1 MTSQP
6 LPDPLADRA
15 RRLGL
20 YGLLVR
26 WQELGDQPW
35 VSTLIDCEEMERS
48 RRSLERR
55 IRTSKVGRFKPI
67 ADFDWSWPDKIDRPL
82 IEELMQLGFVEEAT
96 NVILAGP
103 NGVGKS
109 TIAQNIAHQAL
120 LRGHTVLCASAS
132 AMLNDLAARDTST
145 ALARRLR
152 RYTNPTVLL
161 VDEVGYLSYDSRA
174 ADLFFEIVS
183 RRHEQRPIILTTN
196 KPFAEW
202 NEVFPNSSS
211 VTALI
216 DRLLHHAEI
225 VKIEGDSY
233 RVKEAKQRAAEKARQ
248 RAARS
253 KKGKTQGKNA
263 KRINAAGDQN
273 RNTPKRV
280 KSKRK
285 NVAGQ

>member
-1 MTSQP
+1 MTSKP
-6 LPDPLADRA
+6 SPDQLAQRA

-20 YGLLVR
+20 YGLLAR

-35 VSTLIDCEEMERS
+35 VATLIDIEEAERS

-67 ADFDWSWPDKIDRPL
+67 ADFDWSWPDKVDRPL
-82 IEELMQLGFVEEAT
+82 IEELMQLGFIEEAT
-96 NVILAGP
+96 NIILAGP

-109 TIAQNIAHQAL
+109 TIAQNIVHQAL

-132 AMLNDLAARDTST
+132 AMLNDLDAQDTST

-152 RYTNPTVLL
+152 RYVNPAVLL
-161 VDEVGYLSYDSRA
+161 IDEVGYLSYDSRA
-174 ADLFFEIVS
+174 ADLLFEVVS

-211 VTALI
+211 VTALV

-225 VKIEGDSY
+225 VKIEGESY
-233 RVKEAKQRAAEKARQ
+233 RAKEAKERAAEKARQ

-253 KKGKTQGKNA
+253 RKGT
-263 KRINAAGDQN
+263 AAGKSAARGPN
-273 RNTPKRV
+273 RTATPR
-280 KSKRK
+280 SA
-285 NVAGQ
+285 AGA

>member
-1 MTSQP
+1 MTMTNNPPSP
-6 LPDPLADRA
+6 ELLEDRA

-20 YGLLVR
+20 YGLVAR

-35 VSTLIDCEEMERS
+35 VQTLITHEEAERR

-55 IRTSKVGRFKPI
+55 IRTSKVGRFRPI
-67 ADFDWSWPDKIDRPL
+67 ADFDWAWPKKIDQPL
-82 IEELMQLGFVEEAT
+82 IEELMQLGFIEDAA

-120 LRGHTVLCASAS
+120 LRGHTVLCATAS
-132 AMLNDLAARDTST
+132 AMLNDLDAQDTST

-152 RYTNPTVLL
+152 RYVNPAVLL

-174 ADLFFEIVS
+174 ADLLFEVVS
-183 RRHEQRPIILTTN
+183 RRHEQRSIILTTN

-202 NEVFPNSSS
+202 NQVFPNSSS
-211 VTALI
+211 VTALV
-216 DRLLHHAEI
+216 DRLLHRAEI

-233 RVKEAKQRAAEKARQ
+233 RAKEAKERAADKARK

-253 KKGKTQGKNA
+253 KKGRAQRK
-263 KRINAAGDQN
+263 NAAG
-273 RNTPKRV
+273 
-280 KSKRK
+280 
-285 NVAGQ
+285 A

>member
-6 LPDPLADRA
+6 AATSSLPPDPLMDRA

-20 YGLLVR
+20 YGLLAC
-26 WQELGDQPW
+26 WDEMSDAPW
-35 VSTLIDCEEMERS
+35 VSALIECEEAERS

-55 IRTSKVGRFKPI
+55 IRNSKVGRFKPM
-67 ADFDWSWPDKIDRPL
+67 ADFEWSWPDKIDRPL
-82 IEELMQLGFVEEAT
+82 IEELMQLGFIEEAT

-120 LRGHTVLCASAS
+120 LRGYTVLCATAS
-132 AMLNDLAARDTST
+132 AMLNDLAAQDTSM

-152 RYTNPTVLL
+152 RYVNPVVLL
-161 VDEVGYLSYDSRA
+161 IDEVGYLSYDSRA
-174 ADLFFEIVS
+174 ADLLFEVVS

-202 NEVFPNSSS
+202 NEVFPNASS
-211 VTALI
+211 VTALV

-233 RVKEAKQRAAEKARQ
+233 RVKEAKQQAEEKARK
-248 RAARS
+248 RTERR
-253 KKGKTQGKNA
+253 KKTTGQEKSTT
-263 KRINAAGDQN
+263 KRRTKAGD
-273 RNTPKRV
+273 
-280 KSKRK
+280 
-285 NVAGQ
+285 A

>member
-1 MTSQP
+1 MKSKPSSDQ
-6 LPDPLADRA
+6 LADRA

-20 YGLLVR
+20 YGLLAR

-35 VSTLIDCEEMERS
+35 VPTLIDCEEAERG

-55 IRTSKVGRFKPI
+55 IRTSKVGRFKPV

-82 IEELMQLGFVEEAT
+82 IEELMQLGFIEEAT

-120 LRGHTVLCASAS
+120 LRGHTVLCTTAS
-132 AMLNDLAARDTST
+132 AMLNDLDARDTST

-152 RYTNPTVLL
+152 RYTNPAVLL

-174 ADLFFEIVS
+174 ADLLFEVVS

-211 VTALI
+211 VTAMV
-216 DRLLHHAEI
+216 DRLLHRAEI
-225 VKIEGDSY
+225 VKIEGESY
-233 RVKEAKQRAAEKARQ
+233 RAKEAKERAVEKARK
-248 RAARS
+248 RAA
-253 KKGKTQGKNA
+253 KG
-263 KRINAAGDQN
+263 R
-273 RNTPKRV
+273 
-280 KSKRK
+280 KRK
-285 NVAGQ
+285 APRQNATRE

>member
-1 MTSQP
+1 MTSKP
-6 LPDPLADRA
+6 SPDQLAQRA

-20 YGLLVR
+20 YGLLAR

-35 VSTLIDCEEMERS
+35 VATLIDTEEAERS

-82 IEELMQLGFVEEAT
+82 IEELMQLGFIEEAT

-109 TIAQNIAHQAL
+109 TIAQNIVHQAL

-132 AMLNDLAARDTST
+132 AMLNDLDAQDTST

-152 RYTNPTVLL
+152 RYVNPAVLL
-161 VDEVGYLSYDSRA
+161 IDEVGYLSYDSRA
-174 ADLFFEIVS
+174 ADLLFEVVS

-211 VTALI
+211 VTALV

-225 VKIEGDSY
+225 VKIEGESY
-233 RVKEAKQRAAEKARQ
+233 RAKEAKERAAEKARK

-253 KKGKTQGKNA
+253 HKGT
-263 KRINAAGDQN
+263 AAGTSAARGPN
-273 RNTPKRV
+273 GAATPR
-280 KSKRK
+280 SA
-285 NVAGQ
+285 AGA

>member
-1 MTSQP
+1 MTSKP
-6 LPDPLADRA
+6 SPDQLAERA

-20 YGLLVR
+20 YGLLTR

-35 VSTLIDCEEMERS
+35 VATLIDGEEVERG

-55 IRTSKVGRFKPI
+55 IRTSKVGRFRPI

-82 IEELMQLGFVEEAT
+82 IEELMQLGFIEEAT

-120 LRGHTVLCASAS
+120 LRGHRVLCTTAS

-152 RYTNPTVLL
+152 RYTNPAVLL
-161 VDEVGYLSYDSRA
+161 VDEVGHLSYDSRA
-174 ADLFFEIVS
+174 ADLLFEVVS
-183 RRHEQRPIILTTN
+183 RRHQQRPIILTTN

-211 VTALI
+211 VTAMV
-216 DRLLHHAEI
+216 DRLLHRAEI
-225 VKIEGDSY
+225 VKIEGESY
-233 RVKEAKQRAAEKARQ
+233 RAKEAKEHAAEKARK
-248 RAARS
+248 RAA
-253 KKGKTQGKNA
+253 KGRKRKAPRKNA
-263 KRINAAGDQN
+263 TRE
-273 RNTPKRV
+273 
-280 KSKRK
+280 
-285 NVAGQ
+285 

>member
-1 MTSQP
+1 MTNKPSS
-6 LPDPLADRA
+6 PDRLADRA

-20 YGLLVR
+20 YGLLTH

-35 VSTLIDCEEMERS
+35 VQTLIAYEEAERS

-55 IRTSKVGRFKPI
+55 IHTSKVGRFRPI
-67 ADFDWSWPDKIDRPL
+67 VDFDWSWPKKIDRPL

-109 TIAQNIAHQAL
+109 TIAQNIAHEAL
-120 LRGHTVLCASAS
+120 LRGHTVLCATAS
-132 AMLNDLAARDTST
+132 ALLNDLDAQDTSS

-152 RYTNPTVLL
+152 RYINPAVLL

-174 ADLFFEIVS
+174 ADLLFEVVS

-211 VTALI
+211 VTALV
-216 DRLLHHAEI
+216 DRLLHRAEI
-225 VKIEGDSY
+225 VKIEGESY
-233 RVKEAKQRAAEKARQ
+233 RAKEAKERAAEKARQ
-248 RAARS
+248 RSARS
-253 KKGKTQGKNA
+253 KQVKTTRKS
-263 KRINAAGDQN
+263 AG
-273 RNTPKRV
+273 
-280 KSKRK
+280 
-285 NVAGQ
+285 A

>member
-1 MTSQP
+1 MTMTTKPTTTSRP
-6 LPDPLADRA
+6 SPDPLADRA

-20 YGLLVR
+20 YGLLTR

-35 VSTLIDCEEMERS
+35 VPILIDCEETERS

-55 IRTSKVGRFKPI
+55 IRTSKVGRFRPI

-82 IEELMQLGFVEEAT
+82 IEELMQLGFIEEAT

-132 AMLNDLAARDTST
+132 AMLNDLDAQDTST

-152 RYTNPTVLL
+152 RYVNPAVLL
-161 VDEVGYLSYDSRA
+161 IDEVGYLSYDSRA
-174 ADLFFEIVS
+174 ADLLFEVVS

-202 NEVFPNSSS
+202 NDVFPHSSS
-211 VTALI
+211 VTALV

-225 VKIEGDSY
+225 VKIEGESY
-233 RVKEAKQRAAEKARQ
+233 RAKEAKERAAEKARQ
-248 RAARS
+248 RAAKG
-253 KKGKTQGKNA
+253 KKGRTPRK
-263 KRINAAGDQN
+263 NAAG
-273 RNTPKRV
+273 
-280 KSKRK
+280 
-285 NVAGQ
+285 A

>member
-1 MTSQP
+1 MTSKP
-6 LPDPLADRA
+6 SPDQLAQRA

-20 YGLLVR
+20 YGLLAR
-26 WQELGDQPW
+26 WPELGDQPW
-35 VSTLIDCEEMERS
+35 VATLIDAEEAERS

-67 ADFDWSWPDKIDRPL
+67 ADLDWSWPDQIDRPL
-82 IEELMQLGFVEEAT
+82 IEELMQLGFIEEAT
-96 NVILAGP
+96 NIILAGP

-109 TIAQNIAHQAL
+109 TIAQNIVHQAL

-132 AMLNDLAARDTST
+132 AMLNDLDAQDTST

-152 RYTNPTVLL
+152 RYVNPAVLL
-161 VDEVGYLSYDSRA
+161 IDEVGYLSYDSRA
-174 ADLFFEIVS
+174 ADLLFEVVS

-211 VTALI
+211 VTALV

-225 VKIEGDSY
+225 VKIEGESY
-233 RVKEAKQRAAEKARQ
+233 RAKEAKERAAEKARK

-253 KKGKTQGKNA
+253 HKAT
-263 KRINAAGDQN
+263 AAGRSTARGPN
-273 RNTPKRV
+273 GTATPR
-280 KSKRK
+280 SA
-285 NVAGQ
+285 AGA

>member
-1 MTSQP
+1 MTSKP
-6 LPDPLADRA
+6 SPDQLAQRA

-20 YGLLVR
+20 YGLLAR

-35 VSTLIDCEEMERS
+35 VATLIDAEEAERS

-82 IEELMQLGFVEEAT
+82 IEELMQLGFIEEAT
-96 NVILAGP
+96 NIILAGP

-109 TIAQNIAHQAL
+109 TIAQNIVHQAL

-132 AMLNDLAARDTST
+132 AMLNDLDAQDTST

-152 RYTNPTVLL
+152 RYVNPAVLL

-174 ADLFFEIVS
+174 ADLLFEVVS

-211 VTALI
+211 VTALV

-225 VKIEGDSY
+225 VKIEGESY
-233 RVKEAKQRAAEKARQ
+233 RAKEAKERAAEKARQ

-253 KKGKTQGKNA
+253 HKGTAAGKSAARGPNGTA
-263 KRINAAGDQN
+263 TPPNAAG
-273 RNTPKRV
+273 
-280 KSKRK
+280 
-285 NVAGQ
+285 A

>member
-1 MTSQP
+1 MTLTDNPPSSE
-6 LPDPLADRA
+6 LLEERA

-20 YGLLVR
+20 YGLLTH

-35 VSTLIDCEEMERS
+35 VQTLITCEEAERS

-55 IRTSKVGRFKPI
+55 IRTSKVGRFKTI
-67 ADFDWSWPDKIDRPL
+67 VDFDWSWPKRIDRPL
-82 IEELMQLGFVEEAT
+82 IEELMQLGFIGDAT
-96 NVILAGP
+96 NIILAGP

-109 TIAQNIAHQAL
+109 TIARNIVHQAL

-152 RYTNPTVLL
+152 RYTNPAVLL
-161 VDEVGYLSYDSRA
+161 VDEIGYLSYDSRA
-174 ADLFFEIVS
+174 ADLLFEVVS

-202 NEVFPNSSS
+202 NEVFPNASS
-211 VTALI
+211 VTALV
-216 DRLLHHAEI
+216 DRLLHRAEI

-233 RVKEAKQRAAEKARQ
+233 RAKEAKEHATEKARQ

-253 KKGKTQGKNA
+253 KKTKAQ
-263 KRINAAGDQN
+263 
-273 RNTPKRV
+273 
-280 KSKRK
+280 RK
-285 NVAGQ
+285 NTTRI

>member
-1 MTSQP
+1 MMSKP
-6 LPDPLADRA
+6 SPDQLAERA

-20 YGLLVR
+20 YGLLAR
-26 WQELGDQPW
+26 WQELGDQLW
-35 VSTLIDCEEMERS
+35 VPTLIDCEEAERS

-55 IRTSKVGRFKPI
+55 IRTSKVGRFRPI

-120 LRGHTVLCASAS
+120 LRGHTVLCTTAS
-132 AMLNDLAARDTST
+132 AMLNDLDARDTST

-152 RYTNPTVLL
+152 RYTNPAVLL

-174 ADLFFEIVS
+174 ADLLFEVVS

-211 VTALI
+211 VTAMV
-216 DRLLHHAEI
+216 DRLLHRAEI
-225 VKIEGDSY
+225 VKIEGESY
-233 RVKEAKQRAAEKARQ
+233 RAKEAKEHAAHKARQ

-253 KKGKTQGKNA
+253 KKGRA
-263 KRINAAGDQN
+263 
-273 RNTPKRV
+273 P
-280 KSKRK
+280 RK
-285 NVAGQ
+285 NTARQ

>member
-1 MTSQP
+1 MTSKP
-6 LPDPLADRA
+6 SPDQLADRA

-20 YGLLVR
+20 YGLLAH
-26 WQELGDQPW
+26 WQELGTQPW
-35 VSTLIDCEEMERS
+35 VATLIECEEAERS

-55 IRTSKVGRFKPI
+55 IRTSKVGRFKTV
-67 ADFDWSWPDKIDRPL
+67 ADFDWSWPDKIDQPL
-82 IEELMQLGFVEEAT
+82 IEELMQLGFIEEAT

-120 LRGHTVLCASAS
+120 LRGHTVLCTTAS

-152 RYTNPTVLL
+152 RYANPAVLL

-174 ADLFFEIVS
+174 GDLLFEVVS

-211 VTALI
+211 VTAMV
-216 DRLLHHAEI
+216 DRLLHRAEI
-225 VKIEGDSY
+225 VKIEGQSY
-233 RVKEAKQRAAEKARQ
+233 RAKEAKEHAAEKARK

-253 KKGKTQGKNA
+253 KKAKMQRKNA
-263 KRINAAGDQN
+263 NGNSAAAHQN
-273 RNTPKRV
+273 RDTPKRG
-280 KSKRK
+280 KATRK
-285 NVAGQ
+285 NAARE

>member
-1 MTSQP
+1 MTSKP
-6 LPDPLADRA
+6 SPDQLAQRA

-20 YGLLVR
+20 YGLLAR

-35 VSTLIDCEEMERS
+35 VVTLIDAEEAERS

-67 ADFDWSWPDKIDRPL
+67 ADFDWSWPDKVDRPL
-82 IEELMQLGFVEEAT
+82 IEELMQLGFIEEAT
-96 NVILAGP
+96 NIILAGP

-109 TIAQNIAHQAL
+109 TIAQNIVHQAL

-132 AMLNDLAARDTST
+132 AMLNDLDAQDTSA

-152 RYTNPTVLL
+152 RYVNPAVLL
-161 VDEVGYLSYDSRA
+161 IDEVGYLSYDSRA
-174 ADLFFEIVS
+174 ADLLFEVVS

-211 VTALI
+211 VTALV

-225 VKIEGDSY
+225 VKIEGESY
-233 RVKEAKQRAAEKARQ
+233 RAKEAKERAAEKARQ

-253 KKGKTQGKNA
+253 HKVTAAGKSAARGPNGTA
-263 KRINAAGDQN
+263 TPPNAAG
-273 RNTPKRV
+273 
-280 KSKRK
+280 
-285 NVAGQ
+285 A

>member
-1 MTSQP
+1 MMSKP
-6 LPDPLADRA
+6 SPDQLAERA

-20 YGLLVR
+20 YGLLAR
-26 WQELGDQPW
+26 WQELGDQLW
-35 VSTLIDCEEMERS
+35 VPTLIDCEEAERS

-55 IRTSKVGRFKPI
+55 IRTSKVGRFRPI

-120 LRGHTVLCASAS
+120 LRGHTVLCTTAS
-132 AMLNDLAARDTST
+132 AMLNDLDARDTST

-152 RYTNPTVLL
+152 RYTNPAVLL

-174 ADLFFEIVS
+174 ADLLFEVVS
-183 RRHEQRPIILTTN
+183 RRHEQRSIILTTN

-211 VTALI
+211 VTAMV
-216 DRLLHHAEI
+216 DRLLHRAEI
-225 VKIEGDSY
+225 VKIEGESY
-233 RVKEAKQRAAEKARQ
+233 RAKEAKEHAAHKARQ

-253 KKGKTQGKNA
+253 KKGRA
-263 KRINAAGDQN
+263 
-273 RNTPKRV
+273 P
-280 KSKRK
+280 RK
-285 NVAGQ
+285 NTARQ

>member
-1 MTSQP
+1 MTSKP
-6 LPDPLADRA
+6 SPDQLAERA

-20 YGLLVR
+20 YGLLAR
-26 WQELGDQPW
+26 WPELGDQPW
-35 VSTLIDCEEMERS
+35 VATLIDGEEAERS

-67 ADFDWSWPDKIDRPL
+67 ADFDWSWPDQIDRPL
-82 IEELMQLGFVEEAT
+82 IEELMQLGFIEEAT

-109 TIAQNIAHQAL
+109 TIAQNLVHQAL

-132 AMLNDLAARDTST
+132 AMLNDLDAQDTST

-152 RYTNPTVLL
+152 RYVNPAVLL
-161 VDEVGYLSYDSRA
+161 IDEVGYLSYDSRA
-174 ADLFFEIVS
+174 ADLLFEVVS

-211 VTALI
+211 VTALV

-225 VKIEGDSY
+225 VKIEGESY
-233 RVKEAKQRAAEKARQ
+233 RAKEAKERAAEKARK

-253 KKGKTQGKNA
+253 HKAT
-263 KRINAAGDQN
+263 AAGKSAARGPN
-273 RNTPKRV
+273 GTATPR
-280 KSKRK
+280 SA
-285 NVAGQ
+285 AGA

>member
-1 MTSQP
+1 MTSKQTTTRRP
-6 LPDPLADRA
+6 SPDPLIDRA

-20 YGLLVR
+20 YGLLAR

-35 VSTLIDCEEMERS
+35 VVTLIDCEEAERS

-55 IRTSKVGRFKPI
+55 IHTSKVGRFRPL

-132 AMLNDLAARDTST
+132 AMLNDLDAQETST

-152 RYTNPTVLL
+152 RYVNPTVLL

-174 ADLFFEIVS
+174 ADLLFEVVS

-196 KPFAEW
+196 KPFSEW

-211 VTALI
+211 VTALV

-225 VKIEGDSY
+225 VKIEGESY
-233 RVKEAKQRAAEKARQ
+233 RAKEAKERAAEKARQ
-248 RAARS
+248 RAARG
-253 KKGKTQGKNA
+253 KKGRGQRKS
-263 KRINAAGDQN
+263 AARG
-273 RNTPKRV
+273 
-280 KSKRK
+280 
-285 NVAGQ
+285 

>member
-1 MTSQP
+1 MTSKP
-6 LPDPLADRA
+6 SPDQLAQRA

-20 YGLLVR
+20 YGLLAR

-35 VSTLIDCEEMERS
+35 VATLIDGEEAERS

-55 IRTSKVGRFKPI
+55 IRTSKVGRFRPI

-82 IEELMQLGFVEEAT
+82 IEELMQLGFIEEAT

-109 TIAQNIAHQAL
+109 TIAQNIIHQAL

-132 AMLNDLAARDTST
+132 AMLNDLDAQDTST

-152 RYTNPTVLL
+152 RYVNPTVLL

-174 ADLFFEIVS
+174 ADLLFEIVS
-183 RRHEQRPIILTTN
+183 RRHEQRSIILTTN
-196 KPFAEW
+196 RPFAEW

-211 VTALI
+211 VTALV

-225 VKIEGDSY
+225 VKIEGESY
-233 RVKEAKQRAAEKARQ
+233 RAKEAKERAAEKARK

-253 KKGKTQGKNA
+253 KKGTAARKSVARGKNGTA
-263 KRINAAGDQN
+263 TPQNAAG
-273 RNTPKRV
+273 
-280 KSKRK
+280 
-285 NVAGQ
+285 A